1 MAIRKIVTEEDQTL
15 YKKSRPVEVFD
26 ERLHTLLDDMK
37 ETLVAAQGV
46 GLAASQVG
54 VLKRVVLADIGE
66 GAIEFVNPV
75 IINQNGE
82 QQEIEGCLSCPGKY
96 GITKRPQWVQVKA
109 QDRYGKEFTMSGE
122 GLLARVFCHEIDHL
136 DGKLFYD
143 SVIEMVDPE
152 ELESE

>member
-1 MAIRKIVTEEDQTL
+1 MAIRNIITEEDETL

-26 ERLHTLLDDMK
+26 KRLHTLLDDMRD
-37 ETLVAAQGV
+37 TLAKAQGV
-46 GLAASQVG
+46 GLAAPQVG
-54 VLKRVVLADIGE
+54 VLKRVIIVDIGE
-66 GAIEFVNPV
+66 GVIELVNPV
-75 IINQNGE
+75 IVDQNGE
-82 QQEIEGCLSCPGKY
+82 QQEIEGCLSCPGRY

-109 QDRYGKEFTMSGE
+109 QDRNGKEFTMSGE

-136 DGKLFYD
+136 NGKLFYD